1 MVFDSE
7 RAKGLAAFATAA
19 FSFGARPG
27 RERERERG
35 SARPLSP
42 SSSLPPWYRAVGRGR
57 SVGQNQ
63 ISQTKEGNLRGRCRR
78 RRRLY
83 ETSSA
88 SGKAKSRRRRG
99 GPLARSLAPFR
110 NRATIRR
117 SSARSRV
124 RPAVPQFHSCTAAD
138 KATAEQ
144 RSAIKQSKA
153 QHFLD
158 RSVGRSLAFLSISP
172 SERETDDPSDDQG
185 RTKTTEPPS
194 PRTKA
199 IQESEASFYECTKV
213 EGEPKEEK
221 RRRKESICC
230 RFQFVHRRLLL
241 RTRRERERE
250 RAE

>member
-1 MVFDSE
+1 MHSSRQSNGGAEE
-7 RAKGLAAFATAA
+7 RHKAKQSAAF
-19 FSFGARPG
+19 P
-27 RERERERG
+27 
-35 SARPLSP
+35 
-42 SSSLPPWYRAVGRGR
+42 
-57 SVGQNQ
+57 
-63 ISQTKEGNLRGRCRR
+63 
-78 RRRLY
+78 
-83 ETSSA
+83 
-88 SGKAKSRRRRG
+88 
-99 GPLARSLAPFR
+99 
-110 NRATIRR
+110 
-117 SSARSRV
+117 
-124 RPAVPQFHSCTAAD
+124 
-138 KATAEQ
+138 
-144 RSAIKQSKA
+144 
-153 QHFLD
+153 

-250 RAE
+250 GESRVKLFAEKRLWARTKERTKRRCPFVPCGECDSVW